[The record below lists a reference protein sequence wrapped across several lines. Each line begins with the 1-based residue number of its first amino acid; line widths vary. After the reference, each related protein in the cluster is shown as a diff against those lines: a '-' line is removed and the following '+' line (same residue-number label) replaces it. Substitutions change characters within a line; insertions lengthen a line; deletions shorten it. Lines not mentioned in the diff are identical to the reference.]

1 MRISWSYLTNIPL
14 IALIVANVLP
24 LWGVLFLGW
33 DAFLIVLLYWAENIA
48 IGFYTVLKIVF
59 VKAPSPKDQLSKLL
73 IIPFFI
79 IHYGGFTAGHGFFVL
94 SIFKKGGK
102 LSISGEEWPCFLV
115 FVQLLLNVM
124 RQAYSIIPANMKYVL
139 LALFVSHGISFVYN
153 YLLKGEYAV
162 AKVASPYGRVFV
174 MHIAII
180 GGAFLA
186 EQIGSPVAVLFV
198 LVVLKTIMDVALH
211 LREHKK
217 MKKKMA
223 GG

>member
-1 MRISWSYLTNIPL
+1 MRISGSYLTNIPL
-14 IALIVANVLP
+14 LALLIANVLP

-33 DAFLIVLLYWAENIA
+33 DAFLIVLLYWTENIA
-48 IGFYTVLKIVF
+48 IGFYTILKIVF
-59 VKAPSPKDQLSKLL
+59 VKAPSPKDQLSKLF

-79 IHYGGFTAGHGFFVL
+79 IHYGIFTAVHGLFVL
-94 SIFKKGGK
+94 RIFKKVDE
-102 LSISGEEWPCFLV
+102 LSIYV
-115 FVQLLLNVM
+115 I
-124 RQAYSIIPANMKYVL
+124 RQAYSIIPVNMKYVL

-153 YLLKGEYAV
+153 YLLKGEYAF
-162 AKVASPYGRVFV
+162 AKVESPYGRVFV

-217 MKKKMA
+217 IKKKMA
-223 GG
+223 AGQ